1 MNVLIES
8 LLHEHVVC
16 LLVRWTHTW
25 KSLPNRQNLI
35 LVMLFVYRAAKLVGT
50 EVSVLICSFSEKL

>member
-25 KSLPNRQNLI
+25 KSLPNRQNLS
-35 LVMLFVYRAAKLVGT
+35 LVNLFVYRAAKLVGT